1 LQESR
6 DAATAQL
13 GSAKAANAE
22 LAEKVNDLNK
32 LIESLKESRDAAAAQ
47 LGSAKAANAEL
58 AKKVDALSKQLPTQ
72 DNASSK
78 TN

>member
-1 LQESR
+1 M
-6 DAATAQL
+6 
-13 GSAKAANAE
+13 
-22 LAEKVNDLNK
+22 V
-32 LIESLKESRDAAAAQ
+32 ESLKEARDAAAAK

-72 DNASSK
+72 NNASSK